1 MSRKKSA
8 WRVWAKALGEK
19 AGKNDREADT
29 VAIIRT
35 AILVSYMVTN
45 VAIVANAVRHWN
57 DVPNQN
63 QSLIPKI
70 GQKKIRPNFSPRR
83 FFMSKGFKPTEHKKP
98 MPKNLKSA
106 LNRVGKE
113 LKNALRNPVVI
124 AANLDKKKT
133 D

>member
-1 MSRKKSA
+1 MSGSKPKS
-8 WRVWAKALGEK
+8 KFNS
-19 AGKNDREADT
+19 KNRA
-29 VAIIRT
+29 
-35 AILVSYMVTN
+35 
-45 VAIVANAVRHWN
+45 
-57 DVPNQN
+57 
-63 QSLIPKI
+63 
-70 GQKKIRPNFSPRR
+70 KKIRPNFSPRR

>member
-45 VAIVANAVRHWN
+45 VAIVSNAVRHWDDN
-57 DVPNQN
+57 KYNEST
-63 QSLIPKI
+63 SLDNVCRGYK
-70 GQKKIRPNFSPRR
+70 
-83 FFMSKGFKPTEHKKP
+83 EH
-98 MPKNLKSA
+98 S
-106 LNRVGKE
+106 
-113 LKNALRNPVVI
+113 
-124 AANLDKKKT
+124 
-133 D
+133 

>member
-45 VAIVANAVRHWN
+45 VAIVSNAVRHWTTIN
-57 DVPNQN
+57 
-63 QSLIPKI
+63 I
-70 GQKKIRPNFSPRR
+70 
-83 FFMSKGFKPTEHKKP
+83 TT
-98 MPKNLKSA
+98 A
-106 LNRVGKE
+106 LH
-113 LKNALRNPVVI
+113 
-124 AANLDKKKT
+124 
-133 D
+133 